1 MAEGDGKAGIPIGPA
16 EWAAGTRNADRP
28 RPFCRTGEWGVGR
41 MHPVTTLAEHFRR
54 VDQAVGEHLRFNND
68 DRRKGID
75 MIIEDSPLESA
86 A

>member
-41 MHPVTTLAEHFRR
+41 MHPVTTLAEHFGASIRPS
-54 VDQAVGEHLRFNND
+54 ANTYASTM
-68 DRRKGID
+68 
-75 MIIEDSPLESA
+75 MIAERA
-86 A
+86 